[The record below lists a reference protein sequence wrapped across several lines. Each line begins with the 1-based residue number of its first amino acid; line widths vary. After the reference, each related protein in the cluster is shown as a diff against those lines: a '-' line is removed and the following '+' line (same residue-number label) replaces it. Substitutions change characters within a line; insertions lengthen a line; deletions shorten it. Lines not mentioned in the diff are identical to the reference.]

1 MKIINFGS
9 LNIDKVYAVDHI
21 AAPGETV
28 SATGLTL
35 NAGGKGLNQSIAAAR
50 AGAQVLHAGAI
61 GPDGAFLEQLL
72 QDSGVDTSPLL
83 HVEGE
88 SGHAV
93 IQVDAAGQN
102 SIVVYGGAN
111 HALTEDYVRQV
122 LDRAESGDMVLLQ
135 NEINADVVEPI
146 LRAALLK
153 GLTVCFNPSPIPT
166 QALPYNL
173 VDIFLVNETEAAALA
188 DLPAGSEPET
198 LLDNLGWAYPRSTI
212 VLTLGEKGVLC
223 RANGGNNVQ
232 KAFPVSAV
240 DTTAAGDT
248 FTGYFLAGLC
258 QGKDLGV
265 CLKEAA
271 AAAALAV
278 SRPGAAPSI
287 PTREEVEEF
296 LKK

>member
-28 SATGLTL
+28 SATGLAL

-72 QDSGVDTSPLL
+72 QDNGVDTSPLL

-102 SIVVYGGAN
+102 SIVVFGGAN
-111 HALTEDYVRQV
+111 HALTENYVHQV
-122 LDRAESGDMVLLQ
+122 LDQAESGDMVLLQ
-135 NEINADVVEPI
+135 NEINVVEPV
-146 LRAALLK
+146 LRTALLK
-153 GLTVCFNPSPIPT
+153 GLTVCFNPSH
-166 QALPYNL
+166 L

-198 LLDNLGWAYPRSTI
+198 ILDNLGWAYPRSTI

-223 RANGGNNVQ
+223 RSDGGSNVQ

-258 QGKDLGV
+258 QGKDLTL

-287 PTREEVEEF
+287 PAREEVEEF

>member
-72 QDSGVDTSPLL
+72 QDNGVDTSPLL

-102 SIVVYGGAN
+102 SIVVFGGTN
-111 HALTEDYVRQV
+111 HALTEDYVHQV
-122 LDRAESGDMVLLQ
+122 LDQAQPGDIVLLQ
-135 NEINADVVEPI
+135 NEINVVEPV
-146 LRAALLK
+146 LRTALLK

-166 QALPYNL
+166 QPLPYNL

-188 DLPAGSEPET
+188 ELPVGSEPET

-223 RANGGNNVQ
+223 RSDGGNNVQ

-258 QGKDLGV
+258 QGKDLTL

-287 PTREEVEEF
+287 PAREEVEEF

>member
-72 QDSGVDTSPLL
+72 KDNGVDTSPLL

-102 SIVVYGGAN
+102 SIVVFGGAN
-111 HALTEDYVRQV
+111 HALTEDYVHQV
-122 LDRAESGDMVLLQ
+122 LDQAQPGDIVLLQ
-135 NEINADVVEPI
+135 NEINVVEPV
-146 LRAALLK
+146 LRTALLK

-166 QALPYNL
+166 EPLPYNL

-188 DLPAGSEPET
+188 DLPAGSEPEAI
-198 LLDNLGWAYPRSTI
+198 LDNLGWAYPRSTI

-223 RANGGNNVQ
+223 RSDGGSNVQ

-258 QGKDLGV
+258 QGKDLTL

-287 PTREEVEEF
+287 PAREEVEEF

>member
-28 SATGLTL
+28 SAAGLTL
-35 NAGGKGLNQSIAAAR
+35 NAGGKGLNQSLAAAR

-72 QDSGVDTSPLL
+72 KDSGVDTSPLL
-83 HVEGE
+83 HVGGE

-122 LDRAESGDMVLLQ
+122 LDRAQPGDIVLLQ
-135 NEINADVVEPI
+135 NEINVVEPV
-146 LRAALLK
+146 LRTALLK

-166 QALPYNL
+166 ESLPYNL

-188 DLPAGSEPET
+188 DLPAGSEAET
-198 LLDNLGWAYPRSTI
+198 ILDNLGWAYPRSTI
-212 VLTLGEKGVLC
+212 VLTLGEKGALC
-223 RANGGNNVQ
+223 RSDGGNNVQ
-232 KAFPVSAV
+232 KAFPVAAV

-258 QGKDLGV
+258 QGKDLTL

-287 PTREEVEEF
+287 PSRDEVEAF

>member
-21 AAPGETV
+21 AAPGETI

-72 QDSGVDTSPLL
+72 KENGVDTSSLL

-88 SGHAV
+88 SGHAI

-102 SIVVYGGAN
+102 SIVVSGGAN
-111 HALTEDYVRQV
+111 HTLTEDYVRQV
-122 LDRAESGDMVLLQ
+122 LDLAQPGDMVLLQ
-135 NEINADVVEPI
+135 NETNVVEPV
-146 LRAALLK
+146 LRTALVK
-153 GLTVCFNPSPIPT
+153 GLTVCFNPSPVPT
-166 QALPYNL
+166 QPLPYNL

-188 DLPAGSEPET
+188 ELPADSDPET
-198 LLDNLGWAYPRSTI
+198 ILDNLGWAYPRSTI

-223 RANGGNNVQ
+223 RSNGGNNVQ
-232 KAFPVSAV
+232 KAFSVNAV

-248 FTGYFLAGLC
+248 FTGYFLAGLA
-258 QGKDLGV
+258 QGKDLTL

-271 AAAALAV
+271 AASALAV

-287 PTREEVEEF
+287 PARAEVEEF

>member
-1 MKIINFGS
+1 MGCTLPHGEVGKPTS
-9 LNIDKVYAVDHI
+9 AVGI
-21 AAPGETV
+21 ASPKAVPRR
-28 SATGLTL
+28 
-35 NAGGKGLNQSIAAAR
+35 GGVRRQRAVG
-50 AGAQVLHAGAI
+50 AGADYPGLLEGSCRDAI
-61 GPDGAFLEQLL
+61 
-72 QDSGVDTSPLL
+72 
-83 HVEGE
+83 
-88 SGHAV
+88 
-93 IQVDAAGQN
+93 
-102 SIVVYGGAN
+102 
-111 HALTEDYVRQV
+111 
-122 LDRAESGDMVLLQ
+122 
-135 NEINADVVEPI
+135 
-146 LRAALLK
+146 
-153 GLTVCFNPSPIPT
+153 
-166 QALPYNL
+166 
-173 VDIFLVNETEAAALA
+173 AALA

-198 LLDNLGWAYPRSTI
+198 ILDNLGWAYPRSTI

>member
-72 QDSGVDTSPLL
+72 QDNGVDTSPLL

-102 SIVVYGGAN
+102 SIVVFGGAN
-111 HALTEDYVRQV
+111 HALTEDYVHQV
-122 LDRAESGDMVLLQ
+122 LNQAQPGDIVLLQ
-135 NEINADVVEPI
+135 NEINVVEPV
-146 LRAALLK
+146 LRTALLK

-166 QALPYNL
+166 EPLPYNL

-198 LLDNLGWAYPRSTI
+198 ILDNLGWAYPRSTI

-223 RANGGNNVQ
+223 RSDGGNNGQ
-232 KAFPVSAV
+232 KASPVSAV

-258 QGKDLGV
+258 QGKDLTL

-287 PTREEVEEF
+287 PAREEVEEF

>member
-72 QDSGVDTSPLL
+72 KDNGVDTSPLL

-102 SIVVYGGAN
+102 SIVVFGGAN
-111 HALTEDYVRQV
+111 HALTEDYVHQV
-122 LDRAESGDMVLLQ
+122 LDQAQPGDIVLLQ
-135 NEINADVVEPI
+135 NEINVVEPV
-146 LRAALLK
+146 LRTALLK

-166 QALPYNL
+166 EPLPYNL

-188 DLPAGSEPET
+188 DLPAGSEPEAI
-198 LLDNLGWAYPRSTI
+198 LDNLGWAYPRSTI

-223 RANGGNNVQ
+223 RSDGGNNVQ

-258 QGKDLGV
+258 QGKDLTL

-287 PTREEVEEF
+287 PAREEVEEF

>member
-72 QDSGVDTSPLL
+72 QDNGVDTSPLL

-111 HALTEDYVRQV
+111 HALTEDYVHQV
-122 LDRAESGDMVLLQ
+122 LDKAQPGDIVLLQ
-135 NEINADVVEPI
+135 NEINVVEPV
-146 LRAALLK
+146 LRTALLK

-166 QALPYNL
+166 EPLPYNL

-188 DLPAGSEPET
+188 ELPVGSEPET

-223 RANGGNNVQ
+223 RSDGGNNVQ

-258 QGKDLGV
+258 QGKDLTL

-271 AAAALAV
+271 AASALAV

>member
-50 AGAQVLHAGAI
+50 AGAQVLPAGAI

-72 QDSGVDTSPLL
+72 KDNGVDTSPLL

-102 SIVVYGGAN
+102 SIVVFGGAN
-111 HALTEDYVRQV
+111 HALTEDYVHQV
-122 LDRAESGDMVLLQ
+122 LDQAQPGDIVLLQ
-135 NEINADVVEPI
+135 NEINVVEPV
-146 LRAALLK
+146 LRTALLK

-166 QALPYNL
+166 EPLPYNL

-188 DLPAGSEPET
+188 DLPAGSEPEAI
-198 LLDNLGWAYPRSTI
+198 LDNLGWAYPRSTI

-223 RANGGNNVQ
+223 RSDGGNNVQ

-265 CLKEAA
+265 CLKEAS

-287 PTREEVEEF
+287 PAREEVEEF